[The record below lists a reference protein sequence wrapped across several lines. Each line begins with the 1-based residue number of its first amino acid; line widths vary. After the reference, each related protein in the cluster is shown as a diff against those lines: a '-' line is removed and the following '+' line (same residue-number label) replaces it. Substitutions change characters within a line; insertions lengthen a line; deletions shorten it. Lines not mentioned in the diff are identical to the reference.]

1 MGTAYISKNI
11 NQVSDT
17 LIRWWIASFVVSYY
31 CIARSL
37 SSNIFLSHSA
47 NWSADAH
54 LCGSGYALL
63 SDKRPSI
70 LGLILCQ
77 SHFKSLLD
85 SITDRRH
92 VCRSKLL

>member
-31 CIARSL
+31 CISRSL

-54 LCGSGYALL
+54 LCGSGYAFIF
-63 SDKRPSI
+63 DDCVSI
-70 LGLILCQ
+70 
-77 SHFKSLLD
+77 F
-85 SITDRRH
+85 
-92 VCRSKLL
+92 